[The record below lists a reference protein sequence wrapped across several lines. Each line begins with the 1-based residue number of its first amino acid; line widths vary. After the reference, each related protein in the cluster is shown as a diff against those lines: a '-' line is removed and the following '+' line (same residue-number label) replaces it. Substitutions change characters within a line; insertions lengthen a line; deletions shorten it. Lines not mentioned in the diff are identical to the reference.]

1 MKELCIVLMMLIF
14 SARSASAT
22 TMHRQKFKCSVCGS
36 ENEYS
41 VLTSTNAFGA
51 PDLDLRP
58 PEMQRSTMPMWVQEC
73 RQCGYSA
80 SEISDPCKVSPDFLK
95 SESYIRCEGIKFESK
110 LAAAFYKEYMI
121 ERECGEIIDA
131 FYSVLHAAWSCDDKK
146 DKESAKICREK
157 AASLASE
164 LTSSGKLNDSRRENI
179 MLMRADILRRA
190 GHFEE
195 VISEYSSVTF
205 KGDKRNNPDIMNA
218 ILKFQIERAH
228 AKDSKCYTIQDA
240 VKEQ

>member
-22 TMHRQKFKCSVCGS
+22 TMHRQKYKCSVCGS

-58 PEMQRSTMPMWVQEC
+58 PEMQVQQC
-73 RQCGYSA
+73 RQCGYAA

-95 SESYIRCEGIKFESK
+95 SEGYISCEGIKFESK
-110 LAAAFYKEYMI
+110 LAASFYKEYMI
-121 ERECGEIIDA
+121 EKECGEIVDA

-146 DKESAKICREK
+146 DTESAKICREK

-164 LTSSGKLNDSRRENI
+164 ITAGKNLDDSRRENI

-195 VISEYSSVTF
+195 VTSEYSSVTF

-218 ILKFQIERAH
+218 ILKFQLERAR

-240 VKEQ
+240 VKE